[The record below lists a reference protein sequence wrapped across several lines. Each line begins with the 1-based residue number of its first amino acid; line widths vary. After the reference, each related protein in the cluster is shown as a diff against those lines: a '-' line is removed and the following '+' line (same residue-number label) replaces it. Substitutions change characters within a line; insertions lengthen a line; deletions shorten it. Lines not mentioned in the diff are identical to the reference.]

1 MQTFKSLL
9 ALCRVSNLPT
19 IWMNVLT
26 AVLLTAHTTGQPMAP
41 GIVILLALALSAFYC
56 GGMGLN
62 DLCDRHWDAE
72 HQPFRPIPAGRVSVA
87 LAWSVTATLF
97 AAGFALLLLAPNL
110 RALPAGLVL
119 LGVIA
124 AYDRFHKQHPAT
136 VLLMA
141 AARLLVFIVCAEAI
155 AGRVSNEVWI
165 AGTLQFGY
173 TMLITVVARHE
184 HTRSKRY
191 PFPVIPRMIAGMAVL
206 DGLVLS
212 VLISPIWLIPGLIA
226 ALLTHVG
233 QRFVRGD

>member
-26 AVLLTAHTTGQPMAP
+26 ATLLTAYATGESVTP
-41 GIVILLALALSAFYC
+41 GIVLLLALAMSMFYC

-72 HQPFRPIPAGRVSVA
+72 HQPFRPIPAGRVSVS
-87 LAWSVTATLF
+87 LAWRVTAALF
-97 AAGFALLLLAPNL
+97 AGGLILLLLAPNI
-110 RALPAGLVL
+110 RALPAGIVL
-119 LGVIA
+119 MIVIA

-141 AARLLVFIVCAEAI
+141 AARLLVFVVCAEAI
-155 AGRVSNEVWI
+155 AGRVNNAIWI
-165 AGTLQFGY
+165 AGGLQFAY
-173 TMLITVVARHE
+173 TLLITVVARHE
-184 HTRSKRY
+184 HTRGKRY
-191 PFPVIPRMIAGMAVL
+191 PFPVIPRMIAGMAIL
-206 DGLVLS
+206 DGVVLS
-212 VLISPIWLIPGLIA
+212 AMISPLWLIAGLVA

-233 QRFVRGD
+233 QRYVRGD